1 MPSGKAS
8 RAGRRP
14 SRQSRVPAPPGA
26 SPSERRQ
33 ASPKVLLGVGAGILV
48 AAVAVVLA
56 IVLGGGSSGVGNVPA
71 RGSLNGALPGAAAVQ
86 RLFRGVP
93 QNANILGG
101 STAPVT
107 LVEYV
112 DLQCPYCREFEAT
125 VFPTLVARY
134 VRRGKL
140 RVDQRLLAF
149 IGPDSARGRSA
160 AIAAGEQGK
169 QFNYTE
175 LLYFNQGTENTGWLD
190 EKMVAAAGAS
200 IPGLHVPELLAASKS
215 GPVADQAT
223 VFDDEA
229 KAGGID
235 STPTLLVG
243 RTGGTLHA
251 VAMTSPTD
259 AESVAAAIDA
269 ALAGSS

>member
-1 MPSGKAS
+1 VPSGKAS
-8 RAGRRP
+8 RAQRHPPRQTRLPTPP
-14 SRQSRVPAPPGA
+14 SKG
-26 SPSERRQ
+26 PSGRRQ

-71 RGSLNGALPGAAAVQ
+71 KGSLSGALPGAAAVQ

-93 QNANILGG
+93 QNANILGD
-101 STAPVT
+101 SSAPVT

-112 DLQCPYCREFEAT
+112 DLQCPYCREFETT
-125 VFPTLVARY
+125 VVPTLVTRY
-134 VRRGKL
+134 VRTGKL

-190 EKMVAAAGAS
+190 EKMVVAAGAS
-200 IPGLHVPELLAASKS
+200 VPGLRVPELLTASKS
-215 GPVADQAT
+215 GAVADQAT

-229 KAGGID
+229 KADGVD

-243 RTGGTLHA
+243 KTGGTLHK
-251 VAMTSPTD
+251 VAITSPTD
-259 AESVAAAIDA
+259 ARSVAAAIDA